1 MRLAFLL
8 AVLIAR
14 DERPASGGSDRGG
27 ERNSAGV
34 LP

>member
-1 MRLAFLL
+1 MRLVLLL

-27 ERNSAGV
+27 E
-34 LP
+34 PK